1 MFTGIIEEIGKV
13 KSIRRGAKSVMLEI
27 EAQTVLQGTQVG
39 DSIATNG
46 VCLTVTS
53 LSSSGAPSHAVGASS
68 LSGSA
73 PSHVGS
79 VSSAP
84 SHAVGASSLSGNA
97 SSLVGSVSNAPSL
110 VGSDIIA
117 AKTKTKTKTKATF
130 TADVMPETLSRTSL
144 AQLQPGSPVNLERAL
159 SLQTRLGGHIV
170 SGHIDGTGVIVNRT
184 IDDTAL
190 WLWVECKPSIMRY
203 IIEKGSITIQGVS
216 LTVAR
221 VTESSFAVSLI
232 PHTQGATT
240 LHDAKVGD
248 VVNLENDIIAKYVE
262 KLMPN
267 GSEPSSRS
275 ANEKIDLYRS
285 FLMS

>member
-53 LSSSGAPSHAVGASS
+53 LSSSGAPSHAVGVPS

-73 PSHVGS
+73 S
-79 VSSAP
+79 
-84 SHAVGASSLSGNA
+84 SHAVGVPSLA
-97 SSLVGSVSNAPSL
+97 GSAPSL

-130 TADVMPETLSRTSL
+130 TADLMPETLSRTSL

-221 VTESSFAVSLI
+221 VTESAFAVSLI

-240 LHDAKVGD
+240 LHDARVGD

-267 GSEPSSRS
+267 GSESSSRS
-275 ANEKIDLYRS
+275 ADEKIDLYRS